1 MHARTHTHMGTYT
14 HPHTH
19 VHVQTCAHTR
29 THTHSTYTRAHTH
42 TRTRTYAHIHIH
54 IDINMITQIQL
65 CFTCRYIPEKY
76 ALSPFILLKTMM
88 MLSMTMMFP
97 YAGLSYACTYLCR
110 KGTPRHTGSKPL
122 TERRGCVRMLVRVY
136 VNVQMYT
143 YRQKC
148 VCSHARVGDR
158 ILYRH

>member
-1 MHARTHTHMGTYT
+1 MHAHTHTW
-14 HPHTH
+14 
-19 VHVQTCAHTR
+19 AHT
-29 THTHSTYTRAHTH
+29 HTH
-42 TRTRTYAHIHIH
+42 TRTSTCKRAHTRTKRTRTYTHTHTHTLTHSRPYTHIHVNIH
-54 IDINMITQIQL
+54 INMITQIQL

-88 MLSMTMMFP
+88 MLSLTMKFP

-136 VNVQMYT
+136 VYVQMYT